1 MVITIASSLKMFR
14 QIKMYDNEI
23 LEILGVPIAP
33 ISMAAPQLVS
43 WKRPGSGT
51 VKLNVDGGSNGN
63 PGTSG
68 GSDLIRDGRGK
79 LISDFA
85 HYHGVATNTFAES
98 CALRDRLAM
107 CKERGWEDFVVESD
121 STLMVKW
128 AHEGKCILWDLWKD
142 IYALIETIRAKIL
155 SIYREGNMSANY
167 LAKMGVTG
175 NSFTM

>member
-1 MVITIASSLKMFR
+1 
-14 QIKMYDNEI
+14 MYDNEI

-51 VKLNVDGGSNGN
+51 
-63 PGTSG
+63 SG
-68 GSDLIRDGRGK
+68 GSDLIRDSRGK